1 MGVNVY
7 LYTQHAKC
15 TEFSRLYSR
24 DVKISEKTLLR
35 LAREAASSKYYTRR
49 RSSGLVGNLHTC

>member
-35 LAREAASSKYYTRR
+35 LAREAASS
-49 RSSGLVGNLHTC
+49 